1 MIAAAFLRWGAILC
15 YNLTCRALRRRGG
28 RKENAVEPRTRCF
41 WVREENALYRAYHD
55 EEWGAPI
62 HDEQAMYELFLL
74 ELFQAGLSWIT
85 LLKKREAF
93 RAAFD
98 GFDAEKIAAYGEEK
112 IASLLQDAG
121 IIRSRGKIEAAI
133 ANAGIVLELRRE
145 FGSFCGYL
153 WSFSGGKVVLSP
165 DGRPRA
171 TSPLSDR
178 MAADMK
184 RRGMRYAGSVTIHSF
199 LQAAGIVNEH
209 ERACFRYAELTS
221 ACGADGA
228 VTQ

>member
-1 MIAAAFLRWGAILC
+1 MEH
-15 YNLTCRALRRRGG
+15 Y
-28 RKENAVEPRTRCF
+28 TRCF
-41 WVREENALYRAYHD
+41 WVNEQSELYCAYHD
-55 EEWGAPI
+55 AEWGTPI
-62 HDEQAMYELFLL
+62 HEDASMYELFLL

-85 LLKKREAF
+85 ILKKREAF

-98 GFDAEKIAAYGEEK
+98 GFNVERIARYDEEK
-112 IASLLQDAG
+112 IQMLLLDAG
-121 IIRSRGKIEAAI
+121 IIRSRNKIEGAI
-133 ANAGIVLELRRE
+133 TNARAVLDIQRE
-145 FGSFCGYL
+145 YGSFCNYL

-165 DGRPRA
+165 DGQPRA

-209 ERACFRYAELTS
+209 EQKCYRYAELMSQAGQSGVITE
-221 ACGADGA
+221 
-228 VTQ
+228 

>member
-1 MIAAAFLRWGAILC
+1 MEH
-15 YNLTCRALRRRGG
+15 
-28 RKENAVEPRTRCF
+28 KKRCF
-41 WVREENALYRAYHD
+41 WVREDSALYCAYHD
-55 EEWGAPI
+55 EEWGTPI
-62 HDEQAMYELFLL
+62 RDDREMYGLFLL

-93 RAAFD
+93 SEAFD
-98 GFDAEKIAAYGEEK
+98 GFDVEKIANYDQTK
-112 IASLLQDAG
+112 VDDLLQNAA

-133 ANAGIVLELRRE
+133 ANAKIVLDLKRE
-145 FGSFCGYL
+145 YGSFCNYL

-165 DGRPRA
+165 DDQPRA

-178 MAADMK
+178 MSADLK

-209 ERACFRYAELTS
+209 EPACYRYGELMQS
-221 ACGADGA
+221 YGADQ
-228 VTQ
+228 TMRE

>member
-1 MIAAAFLRWGAILC
+1 MEQK
-15 YNLTCRALRRRGG
+15 N
-28 RKENAVEPRTRCF
+28 RCF
-41 WVREENALYRAYHD
+41 WVRADSALYCAYHD
-55 EEWGAPI
+55 EEWGTPI
-62 HDEQAMYELFLL
+62 RDERDMYALFLL

-93 RAAFD
+93 QAAFD
-98 GFDAEKIAAYGEEK
+98 DFDVEKIARYGEEK

-121 IIRSRGKIEAAI
+121 IIRSRGKIEAAVS
-133 ANAGIVLELRRE
+133 NAKIVLALRRE

-153 WSFSGGKVVLSP
+153 WSFSDGKVVLSP
-165 DGRPRA
+165 DGRPRT

-178 MAADMK
+178 MAEDMK

-209 ERACFRYAELTS
+209 EPACYRYGELMRET
-221 ACGADGA
+221 GEGQ
-228 VTQ
+228 TIRE

>member
-1 MIAAAFLRWGAILC
+1 MAQ
-15 YNLTCRALRRRGG
+15 RRKA
-28 RKENAVEPRTRCF
+28 RKRMEQKSRCF
-41 WVREENALYRAYHD
+41 WVRADSALYCTYHD
-55 EEWGAPI
+55 EEWGTPI
-62 HDEQAMYELFLL
+62 RDDRTMYALFLL

-98 GFDAEKIAAYGEEK
+98 DFDVEKIAQYDEEK
-112 IASLLQDAG
+112 IGALLQDAG

-133 ANAGIVLELRRE
+133 SNAKIVLSLKRE

-153 WSFSGGKVVLSP
+153 WSFSDGKAVLSP
-165 DGRPRA
+165 DDRPRA

-184 RRGMRYAGSVTIHSF
+184 KRGMRYAGSVTIHSF

-209 ERACFRYAELTS
+209 ETTCFRYGELMRETGAENTLRE
-221 ACGADGA
+221 
-228 VTQ
+228 

>member
-1 MIAAAFLRWGAILC
+1 MEH
-15 YNLTCRALRRRGG
+15 
-28 RKENAVEPRTRCF
+28 KKRCF
-41 WVREENALYRAYHD
+41 WVREDSALYCAYHD
-55 EEWGAPI
+55 EEWGTPI
-62 HDEQAMYELFLL
+62 RDDREMYGLFLL

-93 RAAFD
+93 SEAFD
-98 GFDAEKIAAYGEEK
+98 GFDVEKIANYDQTK
-112 IASLLQDAG
+112 VDDLLQNAA

-133 ANAGIVLELRRE
+133 ANAKIVLDLKRE
-145 FGSFCGYL
+145 YGSFCNYL

-165 DGRPRA
+165 DDQPRA

-178 MAADMK
+178 MSADLK

-209 ERACFRYAELTS
+209 EPACYRYGELMQS
-221 ACGADGA
+221 YGADQ
-228 VTQ
+228 TTRE

>member
-1 MIAAAFLRWGAILC
+1 MEQQKRCAWV
-15 YNLTCRALRRRGG
+15 
-28 RKENAVEPRTRCF
+28 KESSE
-41 WVREENALYRAYHD
+41 LYCAYHD
-55 EEWGAPI
+55 DEWGTPI
-62 HDEQAMYELFLL
+62 HDERTMYGLFLL

-98 GFDAEKIAAYGEEK
+98 EFDVEKIAAYDESK
-112 IASLLQDAG
+112 VLLLLQDAG

-133 ANAGIVLELRRE
+133 SNAKIVLLLQKE
-145 FGSFCGYL
+145 FGSFCNYL
-153 WSFSGGKVVLSP
+153 WHFSGGKVVLSP
-165 DGRPRA
+165 GAEYRA

-178 MAADMK
+178 ISADLK

-209 ERACFRYAELTS
+209 ETTCYRYSALLAE
-221 ACGADGA
+221 AGDDG
-228 VTQ
+228 VVFE

>member
-1 MIAAAFLRWGAILC
+1 MEH
-15 YNLTCRALRRRGG
+15 
-28 RKENAVEPRTRCF
+28 KKRCF
-41 WVREENALYRAYHD
+41 WVREDSALYCAYHD
-55 EEWGAPI
+55 EEWGTPI
-62 HDEQAMYELFLL
+62 RDDREMYGLFLL

-93 RAAFD
+93 SEAFD
-98 GFDAEKIAAYGEEK
+98 GFDVEKIANYDQTK
-112 IASLLQDAG
+112 VDDLLQNAA

-133 ANAGIVLELRRE
+133 ANAKIVLDLKRE
-145 FGSFCGYL
+145 YGSFCNYL

-165 DGRPRA
+165 DDQPRA

-178 MAADMK
+178 MSVDLK

-209 ERACFRYAELTS
+209 EPACYRYGELMQS
-221 ACGADGA
+221 YGADQ
-228 VTQ
+228 TTRE

>member
-1 MIAAAFLRWGAILC
+1 MDE
-15 YNLTCRALRRRGG
+15 
-28 RKENAVEPRTRCF
+28 KKRCF
-41 WVREENALYRAYHD
+41 WVKESSELYCAYHD
-55 EEWGAPI
+55 EEWGTPI
-62 HDEQAMYELFLL
+62 HDDQSMYALFML

-93 RAAFD
+93 SEAFD
-98 GFDAEKIAAYGEEK
+98 GFNVEK
-112 IASLLQDAG
+112 IASYDEAKIAQLMQNAG

-133 ANAGIVLELRRE
+133 GNAKIVLALKKEY
-145 FGSFCGYL
+145 GSFCNYL

-165 DGRPRA
+165 DDQPRA

-178 MAADMK
+178 MSADMK

-209 ERACFRYAELTS
+209 EPACHRYDALMRET
-221 ACGADGA
+221 GPEQ
-228 VTQ
+228 TIRE